1 MQWPTGESYAEVCQ
15 RAAIHRW
22 VWGND
27 GHTWVTFAKADPDDV
42 YVALETLVGNVR
54 IDAGDWIL
62 RGVLNGFYR
71 ATPEAFAAN
80 FRPVGGGVSG

>member
-1 MQWPTGESYAEVCQ
+1 
-15 RAAIHRW
+15 
-22 VWGND
+22 
-27 GHTWVTFAKADPDDV
+27 V